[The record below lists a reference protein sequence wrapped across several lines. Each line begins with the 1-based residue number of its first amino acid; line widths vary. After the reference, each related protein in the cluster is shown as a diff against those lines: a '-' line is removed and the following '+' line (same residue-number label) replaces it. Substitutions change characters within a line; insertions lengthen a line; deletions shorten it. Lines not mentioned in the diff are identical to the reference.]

1 MKYPIFASVVILS
14 LLLMYEIHK
23 HRNKEE
29 KYFQSLIDKEVEANS
44 TRRKPLND
52 LEYISVPLDT
62 LPMDILP
69 DDEKVSEYHSTLKEL
84 SEAKIVNLTGISNT
98 DLKLKYGAPNIDILI
113 RYDHSYTMLVRTLF
127 EWGEY
132 LFGKGYTEATKTIL
146 EYAVSIRTD
155 VSGTYSL
162 LAKIYDSE
170 GNTDKI
176 KELIPIASEINS
188 LMKDSIISN
197 LESYILP
204 DLSGLE

>member
-29 KYFQSLIDKEVEANS
+29 KYYQSLIDKEIEANS
-44 TRRKPLND
+44 TRRKPLDD
-52 LEYISVPLDT
+52 LEYIKIPLDR
-62 LPMDILP
+62 LPMEVLS
-69 DDEKVSEYHSTLKEL
+69 DDEKVAEYHSTLREL
-84 SEAKIVNLTGISNT
+84 SESQIVNLTGISNT
-98 DLKLKYGAPNIDILI
+98 DLKLKYGAPNIDILM
-113 RYDHSYTMLVRTLF
+113 RYDHCYTMLVRTLF

-132 LFGKGYTEATKTIL
+132 LYKQGLVSETKTVL
-146 EYAVSIRTD
+146 EYAVSIGTD

-176 KELIPIASEINS
+176 KELIPVASEINS
-188 LMKDSIISN
+188 LMKDSIVSN

>member
-29 KYFQSLIDKEVEANS
+29 KYYQSLLDREVEANS

-52 LEYISVPLDT
+52 LEYVSVPLDT

-84 SEAKIVNLTGISNT
+84 SETKIVNLTGISNT

-113 RYDHSYTMLVRTLF
+113 RYDHSYTMLVRTLY

-132 LFGKGYTEATKTIL
+132 LYEKGYTEETKTIL

-176 KELIPIASEINS
+176 KELIPAASEINS